1 MVNQMGQVL
10 QWLRI
15 EVLGRKW
22 LVIVILV
29 VLVLVV
35 IQIGVTLLP
44 HHVLKTFS
52 QFEEKSNGISEV
64 PHGLTKG
71 R

>member
-1 MVNQMGQVL
+1 MVNRMRRVL

-15 EVLGRKW
+15 EVVGRKW
-22 LVIVILV
+22 LLIAIIVV
-29 VLVLVV
+29 AVLVV